1 MKVSV
6 ALTVVNEGEAI
17 RGVMDSLVAQTRP
30 PDEVVIADG
39 GSRDNTL
46 AILREY
52 ERRLPLNVIETP
64 GANISQGRNVAI
76 RAACGEIIAV
86 TDAGVRCEPEWL
98 ECLTAPFTQASVMA
112 VAGFFRSD

>member
-6 ALTVVNEGEAI
+6 ALTVLNEGEAI
-17 RGVMDSLVAQTRP
+17 RAVMDSLVAQTRP

-64 GANISQGRNVAI
+64 GANISQYR
-76 RAACGEIIAV
+76 RAKRKLAE
-86 TDAGVRCEPEWL
+86 R
-98 ECLTAPFTQASVMA
+98 AS
-112 VAGFFRSD
+112 D